1 MTCQNQQQ
9 LEQLIE
15 QRFHSLSNRLQLIG
29 RFLLDHPDQVAFGTT
44 ATIAQGAGV
53 HASALVRFANAFGF
67 NGFSQMQQLFQQK
80 LVQSGTDY
88 PSRIAAVRQDGSV
101 APDAAGLSYL
111 QQISQANQQAMQ
123 QLCDDMDNSMLAKA
137 TVLLDQARII
147 HIQGARRAFPVA
159 SYAGYLLGNTGRAVQ
174 VLDGVGYMQHSALNL
189 INAEDVVLA
198 ISFAPYAA
206 ETQTV
211 LAHAAASG
219 ARIIVMTDSRLS
231 PLLAGADVGL
241 VVREAELHAFRSLNA
256 SMNVIQALVLALI
269 HDSEAQP
276 KSAEVQ
282 HRQST
287 QAAFDHTKTSDHS
300 TSRGS

>member
-1 MTCQNQQQ
+1 MTCQSQQQ

-15 QRFHSLSNRLQLIG
+15 QRFNDLSNRLQLIA

-67 NGFSQMQQLFQQK
+67 SGFSQMQQLFQQR
-80 LVQSGTDY
+80 LVQSGADY

-123 QLCDDMDNSMLAKA
+123 QLCDEMDNSMLAKA
-137 TVLLDQARII
+137 TTLLDKARII

-159 SYAGYLLGNTGRAVQ
+159 SFAGYLLGNTGRAVQ

-189 INAEDVVLA
+189 ISENDVVLA

-211 LAHAAASG
+211 LAHAASCG
-219 ARIIVMTDSRLS
+219 AKIIAITDSRLS
-231 PLLAGADVGL
+231 PLLASADVGL
-241 VVREAELHAFRSLNA
+241 VVREAELHSFRSLNA
-256 SMNVIQALVLALI
+256 SMNLVQALVLALI
-269 HDSEAQP
+269 HDSEGHDSEGHAN
-276 KSAEVQ
+276 
-282 HRQST
+282 
-287 QAAFDHTKTSDHS
+287 S
-300 TSRGS
+300 TSKANKRGL